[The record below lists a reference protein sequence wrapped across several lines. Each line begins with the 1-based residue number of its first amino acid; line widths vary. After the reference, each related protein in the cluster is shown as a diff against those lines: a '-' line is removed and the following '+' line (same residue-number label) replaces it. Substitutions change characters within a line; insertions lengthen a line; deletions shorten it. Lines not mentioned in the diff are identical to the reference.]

1 MGMDVWHDTAKCER
15 ASDSFSRLL
24 SIGWTFLDFF
34 VISIAVRNLC
44 RAVEQQG
51 MCESAMRAWGSWVV
65 ASPRGLGRMSSIM
78 FSVGSGSALGMLNDE

>member
-15 ASDSFSRLL
+15 VAGSFSRLL
-24 SIGWTFLDFF
+24 SIGWTFLDLF
-34 VISIAVRNLC
+34 VISIAVRNFC

-65 ASPRGLGRMSSIM
+65 ASPRGLWRM
-78 FSVGSGSALGMLNDE
+78 